1 MVDVW
6 LQDDLKAA
14 TQVKFQGGNHV
25 FSAQNSSKLVLIM
38 STLAGHG

>member
-25 FSAQNSSKLVLIM
+25 FSAQIHQN
-38 STLAGHG
+38 